1 MRRAVPFGSRKVADK
16 RLPAIRTGV
25 GMSERR
31 LADNGP
37 EGPLLAGSSLLC
49 LVAVGLGGA
58 SAGAPLR
65 LALVEL
71 CALPVL
77 AAAILSGARAPRPD
91 WGVGILVLIAVT
103 PLLQLVPLP
112 SGVWRQL
119 AGGPA
124 RWDALA
130 ALGTTPGW
138 APLSLYP
145 AATLGCA
152 LALVAPA
159 AVFLATSQLTI
170 RGRRTLAILWLA
182 TGAIG
187 LVLGLVQ
194 LSQPDGGWA
203 YPYATTNTGSM
214 VGLFANR
221 NHQAAWLLALIPI
234 SAALAAPGLA
244 APPRPERSR
253 AVVIRALFPVLAITA
268 LGAVRSRAGIIL
280 AVPAAIG
287 ALAVLAASRIPRRTL
302 AVLGVVTLAAGVA
315 VAVFAEGPLID
326 RFVDQPRLEAR
337 TQTWPAVVEAARQVM
352 PLGSGVGSFERL
364 FRAAEPLDLVG
375 PAFLNHAH
383 NDYLEAWI
391 ETGVVGLA
399 MLGVFLL
406 WFGMRTV
413 RAWGPGGGGLARAS
427 SVAAGLLMAASVV
440 DYPLRTEAL
449 ACLFAFACGCLTTPA
464 VREPAEASL

>member
-1 MRRAVPFGSRKVADK
+1 
-16 RLPAIRTGV
+16 
-25 GMSERR
+25 MSETGW
-31 LADNGP
+31 ADNGP
-37 EGPLLAGSSLLC
+37 EGPLLAGLSLLC
-49 LVAVGLGGA
+49 LAAVSLGGA
-58 SAGAPLR
+58 SAETPFR

-77 AAAILSGARAPRPD
+77 AAAFLSGTLAPRSD
-91 WGVGILVLIAVT
+91 WGVGVLGLIVVT
-103 PLLQLVPLP
+103 PLMQLVPLP
-112 SGVWRQL
+112 SGVWSQL
-119 AGGPA
+119 AGGAA
-124 RWDALA
+124 RWNALA
-130 ALGTTPGW
+130 TVGIAPGW

-170 RGRRTLAILWLA
+170 RGRRTLGILWLA
-182 TGAIG
+182 TAAAG

-203 YPYATTNTGSM
+203 YPYATTNVGSL

-244 APPRPERSR
+244 GSGLPGQSR
-253 AVVIRALFPVLAITA
+253 AVVIGALFPLLAITA

-280 AVPAAIG
+280 AAPAAFG
-287 ALAVLAASRIPRRTL
+287 ALAVLAASRVPRRTL
-302 AVLGVVTLAAGVA
+302 ALMGAVTLAAGAA
-315 VAVFAEGPLID
+315 VAVLAGGPLID
-326 RFVDQPRLEAR
+326 RFVDQPRPEAR
-337 TQTWPAVVEAARQVM
+337 TQIWPAVIEAGRQVM

-364 FRAAEPLDLVG
+364 YRAAEPLDLVG

-391 ETGVVGLA
+391 ETGVVGLVLLA
-399 MLGVFLL
+399 LFLL
-406 WFGMRTV
+406 WFGQRSA
-413 RAWGPGGGGLARAS
+413 RAWGPGGSSLARAS
-427 SVAAGLLMAASVV
+427 SLAAGLLMAASAV
-440 DYPLRTEAL
+440 DYPLRTETL
-449 ACLFAFACGCLTTPA
+449 ACLFAFACGCLTTPPVPA
-464 VREPAEASL
+464 PAEASR

>member
-1 MRRAVPFGSRKVADK
+1 
-16 RLPAIRTGV
+16 
-25 GMSERR
+25 MSERG

-37 EGPLLAGSSLLC
+37 EGPLLAGLSLLC
-49 LVAVGLGGA
+49 LAAVTLGGA
-58 SAGAPLR
+58 SAEAPLR

-77 AAAILSGARAPRPD
+77 AAALLSGARAPRPD
-91 WGVGILVLIAVT
+91 WGVGVLCLIVVT

-112 SGVWRQL
+112 SGEWRQL
-119 AGGPA
+119 AGGAA

-130 ALGTTPGW
+130 AVGIAPGW

-170 RGRRTLAILWLA
+170 RGRRTLGGLWLA
-182 TGAIG
+182 AAAAG

-203 YPYATTNTGSM
+203 YPYATTNAGSL

-221 NHQAAWLLALIPI
+221 NHQAAWLVALIPI

-244 APPRPERSR
+244 ASGPPGRSR
-253 AVVIRALFPVLAITA
+253 AFLVLALFPLLAITA

-280 AVPAAIG
+280 AAPAAIG
-287 ALAVLAASRIPRRTL
+287 ALAVLAASRAPRRTL
-302 AVLGVVTLAAGVA
+302 AVLGAVTLAAGA
-315 VAVFAEGPLID
+315 TIAVFAGGPLID
-326 RFVDQPRLEAR
+326 RFVDQPRPEAR
-337 TQTWPAVVEAARQVM
+337 AETWPAVVDAGRHVM
-352 PLGSGVGSFERL
+352 PLGSGAGSFERV
-364 FRAAEPLDLVG
+364 FRATEPLDLVG

-399 MLGVFLL
+399 LLALFLL
-406 WFGMRTV
+406 WFGLRSA
-413 RAWGPGGGGLARAS
+413 RAWGPGGSGLARAS
-427 SVAAGLLMAASVV
+427 SLAAGVLMAASVV

-449 ACLFAFACGCLTTPA
+449 ACLFAFGCGCLTSPPA
-464 VREPAEASL
+464 PAQAEAPR